1 MDKFIKIYIDEAN
14 DLLADLE
21 KTLLELELHKGEK
34 SLIEQVFR
42 IMHTFKGNSKTFGF
56 DKIGEFTHH
65 LENIY
70 DLVRA
75 DKIQLDAEI
84 FNITLQSVDHIKN
97 LLENKDF
104 SDPQLITQHQE
115 FLQKIDTIVSRINKI
130 GVSLDNNKEPQSYVI
145 TENTITYHL
154 FFKTDEDV
162 YKTGIKLLYLLDEL
176 HDLGQ
181 CKAYPHMEN
190 MPDLNEMDAIKCY
203 TYWDIFL
210 ATPADMNAIKDIF
223 LFVEDQCELK
233 ISVLAEFNLMTFPE
247 FVQNLEELFQ
257 NGEPIEINTI
267 NGLVKCLNQKIQQ
280 EKAKNNTTNQT
291 TDQQKNKRDERKV
304 IKVSSEKLDELM
316 GLVSELVTTQIEL
329 SMGAQTLNNAKMTAI
344 AENIEKISRRLRDN
358 ALNICLIP
366 IEEIIIHFKRLVR
379 DLNNEMN
386 KDVVL
391 LTEGTDTELDKR
403 IIDNLRDPFMHI
415 LRNAMDHG
423 IETAEERIK
432 AGKPIRGTILLK
444 AFYSGADVHIQ
455 IIDDGRGMD
464 VKKIFDKAVAKGF
477 INKDTQLS
485 EKEIFDL
492 VFLPGFSTAEK
503 VTEVSGRGV
512 GMDVVKR
519 RIAEIN
525 GEVEIQSKLGIG
537 TTVTIKLPLSLSIID
552 ALLVRINDTHFL
564 IPHSVVDKCEEAT
577 HEEIIHA
584 VNNKLIFSGEP
595 VPIINLRKEFDIT
608 DNVPEFERVIIINHE
623 NSKIGLVID
632 AVVGEHQAVLKP
644 LGEIFK
650 IQEIISG
657 ASILGN
663 GEVALVIDT
672 HKLIREFEK
681 NNKISITQKNKSLLE
696 II

>member
-21 KTLLELELHKGEK
+21 KTLLELEIRKGEK

-97 LLENKDF
+97 LLENKEF
-104 SDPQLITQHQE
+104 NDPQIITQHQE
-115 FLQKIDTIVSRINKI
+115 YLQKIDNIVSRIHNS
-130 GVSLDNNKEPQSYVI
+130 GLASNGNKEPQSFVI
-145 TENTITYHL
+145 TENTNTYHL
-154 FFKTDEDV
+154 FFKTNEDV

-190 MPDLNEMDAIKCY
+190 IPDLENFDAIKCY

-210 ATPADMNAIKDIF
+210 ATPADMNAIKDVF

-233 ISVLAEFNLMTFPE
+233 ISVLAEFNLMAFPE
-247 FVQNLEELFQ
+247 FIQNIQELFK
-257 NGEPIEINTI
+257 NGEPVEISNI
-267 NGLVKCLNQKIQQ
+267 HSIVKCLNQRIQQ
-280 EKAKNNTTNQT
+280 EKTKNNYGNQST
-291 TDQQKNKRDERKV
+291 EQQQNKRDERKV

-316 GLVSELVTTQIEL
+316 GMVSELVTTQVEL
-329 SMGAQTLNNAKMTAI
+329 SMGAQTLNNAKMIAL

-423 IETAEERIK
+423 IENAEERIK
-432 AGKPIRGTILLK
+432 AGKPVRGTILLK

-464 VKKIFDKAVAKGF
+464 AKKIFDKAVSKRIIAADAKL
-477 INKDTQLS
+477 T

-512 GMDVVKR
+512 GMDVVRR

-525 GEVEIQSKLGIG
+525 GEVEIQSKLGVG
-537 TTVTIKLPLSLSIID
+537 STVTIKLPLSLSIID

-584 VNNKLIFSGEP
+584 INNKLIFSGEP
-595 VPIINLRKEFDIT
+595 TPIINLRKEFDIT
-608 DNVPEFERVIIINHE
+608 ENIPKYERVIIINHE
-623 NSKIGLVID
+623 NIKVGLVID
-632 AVVGEHQAVLKP
+632 AVIGEHQAVLKP

-650 IQEIISG
+650 IQDVVSG

-663 GEVALVIDT
+663 GQVALVIDT
-672 HKLIREFEK
+672 HKLIKGYEK
-681 NNKISITQKNKSLLE
+681 HNKISLSQKNKELLQ
-696 II
+696 IN